1 MRRLRIAIDID
12 DVLAENAIGFVA
24 FSNERWGTRL
34 SVDDYSEHWSEMWRV
49 DSEEAERR
57 AHAFHDSGIIKGYA
71 HVGGR
76 RRCLGTCRKC
86 IIL

>member
-57 AHAFHDSGIIKGYA
+57 ARIFHDSGIIKGYA

-76 RRCLGTCRKC
+76 RRYLGTCRRC
-86 IIL
+86 IIS

>member
-49 DSEEAERR
+49 DSEEA
-57 AHAFHDSGIIKGYA
+57 
-71 HVGGR
+71 
-76 RRCLGTCRKC
+76 
-86 IIL
+86 